1 MRKLIKPL
9 VFAAALLP
17 FAYIVSRIVLNDLG
31 PDPAEELAKVTGI
44 WSLRFLVVALAMTP
58 LRLMFNQVEFARN
71 RRMLGLFALFYASCH
86 FLVWIVFLLNMQW
99 GRIAEE
105 LVERPYITVGF
116 SAYLILVALGVTS
129 PKVMVR
135 KLGRNWKRLHRLIYL
150 ASILAV
156 IHLLWILRTDVGEA
170 VLYGSLVAL
179 LLGYRLWHKI
189 KLQNF
194 A

>member
-116 SAYLILVALGVTS
+116 SAYLLLVALGATS